1 MELHLESFQLVPLI
15 EDVAKTIEPM
25 AVKNGNRILVD
36 RPPDVGTMHADHT
49 RFRQALLNLA
59 SNANKFTEKG
69 SVTIAARPQQNPQVL
84 AGLHHRY
91 VRI

>member
-1 MELHLESFQLVPLI
+1 
-15 EDVAKTIEPM
+15 
-25 AVKNGNRILVD
+25 
-36 RPPDVGTMHADHT
+36 MHADHT